1 MRKKFRQLLTSGEF
15 FIAPGAYDALTAR
28 LVERAGF
35 EVVYATGAGISNSQ
49 LAMPDIGLCTMNEI
63 LEQTRKMVSAVQ
75 IPLVADIDTG
85 FGNAVN
91 LYRTIR
97 EFERAGAAALQIEDQ
112 VSPKRC
118 GHFNGKQI
126 VPFDEAVAKIKAA
139 VEAREDPNL
148 TIIARTD
155 AIAVAG
161 MDEAMRRAKAF
172 LEAGADMLFV
182 EAPNSREELAFAG
195 QYLPGL
201 KIANIVEGGRTPVVS
216 AQDLADMGYCM
227 ALYANLV
234 LRSSV
239 FAIQR
244 NLAHLKEKG
253 DTQDLFD
260 QIITMDERAS
270 VTNKELF
277 DDIELR
283 FVTNVV
289 SEKVDAR

>member
-1 MRKKFRQLLTSGEF
+1 MRKKLRKLIAKGEF

-35 EVVYATGAGISNSQ
+35 DVVYATGAGIANSQ
-49 LAMPDIGLCTMNEI
+49 LAIPDIGLCTMNEI
-63 LEQTRKMVSAVQ
+63 LEQVRKMVSAVE
-75 IPLVADIDTG
+75 IPVAADIDTG

-97 EFERAGAAALQIEDQ
+97 EFERAGVAAVQIEDQ

-118 GHFNGKQI
+118 GHFDGKQI
-126 VPFDEAVAKIKAA
+126 VPFDEAVAKIRAA
-139 VEAREDPNL
+139 KEARQDPDL
-148 TIIARTD
+148 VIIARTD

-161 MDEAMRRAKAF
+161 MDEAIRRAKAF
-172 LEAGADMLFV
+172 LQNGADMLFV
-182 EAPNSREELAFAG
+182 EAPNSREELAYVARHVSG
-195 QYLPGL
+195 P

-216 AQDLADMGYCM
+216 ADDLAAMGYSM

-253 DTQDLFD
+253 DTRGLLDN
-260 QIITMDERAS
+260 IITMGDRAE
-270 VTNKELF
+270 VTDKEF
-277 DDIELR
+277 YDDLEYR
-283 FVTNVV
+283 FVTNV
-289 SEKVDAR
+289 SPERADAT